1 MTIWNYITFWKLLLY
16 KLKTA
21 PLSLSLSGT
30 FCGLMRQGV
39 KAKEL
44 FRFLNFKIKLQKKK
58 KKGFSWQIT
67 NDAATLVEN
76 NAQYTHQNNKHMHT

>member
-1 MTIWNYITFWKLLLY
+1 MTIWDYITFWKLLLY

-44 FRFLNFKIKLQKKK
+44 FRFLNFKIKLQKKIK
-58 KKGFSWQIT
+58 KDSPEKLQMM
-67 NDAATLVEN
+67 L
-76 NAQYTHQNNKHMHT
+76 QR

>member
-1 MTIWNYITFWKLLLY
+1 MTIRNYITFWKLLLY

-21 PLSLSLSGT
+21 PLSLSGT

-58 KKGFSWQIT
+58 KKDSPDKLQMM
-67 NDAATLVEN
+67 L
-76 NAQYTHQNNKHMHT
+76 QR

>member
-39 KAKEL
+39 IAKEL

-58 KKGFSWQIT
+58 KKDSPDKLQMM
-67 NDAATLVEN
+67 L
-76 NAQYTHQNNKHMHT
+76 QR

>member
-58 KKGFSWQIT
+58 KKDSPDKLQMM
-67 NDAATLVEN
+67 L
-76 NAQYTHQNNKHMHT
+76 QR

>member
-1 MTIWNYITFWKLLLY
+1 MTIWNFITFWKLLLY

-21 PLSLSLSGT
+21 PLSLSGT

-44 FRFLNFKIKLQKKK
+44 FRFLNFKIKLQKKIK
-58 KKGFSWQIT
+58 KDSTDKLQMM
-67 NDAATLVEN
+67 L
-76 NAQYTHQNNKHMHT
+76 QR

>member
-1 MTIWNYITFWKLLLY
+1 MTIWNYITFWKLLLH

-21 PLSLSLSGT
+21 PLSLFLLGK

-44 FRFLNFKIKLQKKK
+44 FRFLNFKIKLQKKIK
-58 KKGFSWQIT
+58 KDSPDKLQMM
-67 NDAATLVEN
+67 L
-76 NAQYTHQNNKHMHT
+76 QR